1 MNQLNNS
8 GQLILVKLCYKEQNG
23 KNYELIQQPDVNK
36 GVSLN
41 NASNGFKFAAAV
53 AEYGMILRD
62 SENQIDASLNKVLKL
77 ANESNGLD
85 LESYRSEFINIVES
99 SQKLMDKK

>member
-1 MNQLNNS
+1 M
-8 GQLILVKLCYKEQNG
+8 CYKEQNG
-23 KNYELIQQPDVNK
+23 KNSELIQQPDVNK
-36 GVSLN
+36 GVNLN
-41 NASNGFKFAAAV
+41 NASNGFKFAVAV

-85 LESYRSEFINIVES
+85 LESYRSEFINMVES